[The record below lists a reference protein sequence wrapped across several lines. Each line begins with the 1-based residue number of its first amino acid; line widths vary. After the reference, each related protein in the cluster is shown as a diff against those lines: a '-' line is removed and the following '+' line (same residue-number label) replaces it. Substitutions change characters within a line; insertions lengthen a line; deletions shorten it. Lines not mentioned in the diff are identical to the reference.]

1 MGNYLL
7 GAAGEA
13 LGYDRLLKSNTSK
26 HRQHSLFNQG
36 CLLYDLIPN
45 MPKHRVLPLLE
56 RFGLMIKEIPMLK
69 AAFSIV

>member
-1 MGNYLL
+1 MGQHKGGLV
-7 GAAGEA
+7 
-13 LGYDRLLKSNTSK
+13 SK

-45 MPKHRVLPLLE
+45 MPQHRLLPLIE
-56 RFGLMIKEIPMLK
+56 RFDLMIKEIPMLK